1 MFVGLYGDT
10 EMEQAKCDMIV
21 GCCDDLFHVLMKV
34 YLADGEDA
42 RVRTRILTYRPSNID
57 RSRLILIVVN
67 FQTNVSTRQ
76 SFNVACLASKKI
88 F

>member
-42 RVRTRILTYRPSNID
+42 KVRTRTCTNI
-57 RSRLILIVVN
+57 S
-67 FQTNVSTRQ
+67 FQ
-76 SFNVACLASKKI
+76 
-88 F
+88 